1 MLYFDTDQFEKFNAR
16 AIGGMIMGLISGW
29 RSVRTS
35 SRQVNLMELT
45 TVCSNACQSQ
55 LRLNIQSEVFL
66 VRHTVPTGFARGT
79 NNRLVLFFRINLYF
93 V

>member
-35 SRQVNLMELT
+35 SRQVNLMVLT

-55 LRLNIQSEVFL
+55 LRLNIQSESFL
-66 VRHTVPTGFARGT
+66 VRTQCPQ
-79 NNRLVLFFRINLYF
+79 VLREGLIIVWCCFLG
-93 V
+93 

>member
-45 TVCSNACQSQ
+45 TVCSSACESQ
-55 LRLNIQSEVFL
+55 
-66 VRHTVPTGFARGT
+66 
-79 NNRLVLFFRINLYF
+79 
-93 V
+93 